1 MKRFKL
7 LITFLVLVIVF
18 LSIVQV
24 VVSNR
29 LSTTGP
35 LFSKIEE
42 ETNFYKRENLLLSE
56 RLLTS
61 SSLNNI
67 ALKAEALGFIE
78 GKTKFIVT
86 ASLPLALRQ

>member
-1 MKRFKL
+1 M
-7 LITFLVLVIVF
+7 F
-18 LSIVQV
+18 LSVIQV

-42 ETNFYKRENLLLSE
+42 ETNFYKKENLLLSE
-56 RLLTS
+56 QFLTA

-67 ALKAEALGFIE
+67 ALEAKALGFVE
-78 GKTKFIVT
+78 GKTKFVT

>member
-1 MKRFKL
+1 MKRFRL
-7 LITFLVLVIVF
+7 LITFLVLIIVF

-35 LFSKIEE
+35 LFSKIEG

-56 RLLTS
+56 QLLTA
-61 SSLNNI
+61 SSLNSI
-67 ALKAEALGFIE
+67 ASKAENLGFVE
-78 GKTKFIVT
+78 GKTKFVT

>member
-18 LSIVQV
+18 LSIIQV

-42 ETNFYKRENLLLSE
+42 ETNFYKKENLLLSE
-56 RLLTS
+56 QLLTAS
-61 SSLNNI
+61 SFSNI
-67 ALKAEALGFIE
+67 ALKAESLGFVE
-78 GKTKFIVT
+78 GKIKFVT